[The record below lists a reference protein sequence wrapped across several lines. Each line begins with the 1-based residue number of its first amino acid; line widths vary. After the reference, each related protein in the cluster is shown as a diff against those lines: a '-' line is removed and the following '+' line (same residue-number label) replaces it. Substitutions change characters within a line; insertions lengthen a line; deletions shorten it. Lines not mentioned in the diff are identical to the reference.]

1 MDKRKIMIAGISV
14 GIAILAG
21 LFVRKVEYSPCVQ
34 LRAELEL
41 SEKFCVGIGKKFSK
55 KNCEANGADEK
66 NMGSCVELLTQVIA
80 SDCLSALDLEDEI
93 SKYES
98 FCQ

>member
-1 MDKRKIMIAGISV
+1 MDKKKMV
-14 GIAILAG
+14 GIVAIALAISAG
-21 LFVRKVEYSPCVQ
+21 LYVRKAEYSPCVQ
-34 LRAELEL
+34 LRADLEL
-41 SEKFCVGIGKKFSK
+41 SEKFCVGVGKKFSK

-66 NMGSCVELLTQVIA
+66 NMISCVDLLTQVIA

>member
-1 MDKRKIMIAGISV
+1 MDKKKMVGLVSIAIAISV
-14 GIAILAG
+14 GLY
-21 LFVRKVEYSPCVQ
+21 VRKVEYSPCVQ
-34 LRAELEL
+34 LRADLEL

-55 KNCEANGADEK
+55 KNCDANGVDEK
-66 NMGSCVELLTQVIA
+66 NMKSCVDLLTQVIA
-80 SDCLSALDLEDEI
+80 SDCLSSLDLEDEI